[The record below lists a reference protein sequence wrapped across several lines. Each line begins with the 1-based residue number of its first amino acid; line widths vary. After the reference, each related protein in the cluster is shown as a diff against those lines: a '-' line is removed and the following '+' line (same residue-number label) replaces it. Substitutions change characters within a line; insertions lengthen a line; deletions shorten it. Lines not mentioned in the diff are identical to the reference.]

1 MNECS
6 VFPIQLFNEG
16 FKVAEAAKFLDEKIG
31 AKEEIVIQVHHG
43 VFHADDVAC
52 VAMII
57 NNFMGTVKVVR
68 TREDVP
74 DADLVLDVGREDSVT
89 GDQLKLDHHQ
99 PEARTQMYENGVK
112 ACALA
117 KLMELLY
124 VDEDDMKLNLLR
136 KKIIW
141 PIAANDNGQEIEGIM
156 SNPLSWV
163 KFYNPDDRSKSD
175 EAFLEAVGIASKI
188 LMKIEESI
196 AVTMASKEIWE
207 KGLDGLTS
215 KGIMTLEKGMP
226 WMEYLFSGY
235 EDKINFL
242 VFPHAVKGWVLRTIP
257 TKEGGFDAKVKM
269 PEIWWGY
276 SAENGDTNPPV
287 KGMTFCHNTGFMA
300 VFETEHDA
308 QIAAVEAVMRYL

>member
-57 NNFMGTVKVVR
+57 NNFLGTVKVVR

-99 PEARTQMYENGVK
+99 PEARTQMYKNGVK

-207 KGLDGLTS
+207 KGLEGLTS

-257 TKEGGFDAKVKM
+257 TKEGGFDA
-269 PEIWWGY
+269 
-276 SAENGDTNPPV
+276 
-287 KGMTFCHNTGFMA
+287 
-300 VFETEHDA
+300 
-308 QIAAVEAVMRYL
+308 